1 MMMQQAVL
9 SSESEARI
17 REIAWEVFGQAADRL
32 RKEIMEGELG
42 RLRLDLAEQFQRIW
56 EVQARTEERLERLET
71 AVQALAEAQRRTEE
85 RVNELAEAQ
94 RRTEERVN
102 ELAEA
107 QRRTEERVNELA
119 EAQRRTEE
127 QIQVLIREMIVVK
140 ADIKALK
147 ADVKALRDDMGSVK
161 GRLLEMGYREKAPSF
176 FGRLL
181 RKVQVLSLADL
192 LEELEARLS
201 PQEVDDLLELDLLVR
216 GRLKEGPEVWVAV
229 EVSAVVDRHDVE
241 RALRRAALLRMPGRA
256 VVPAVAGEEATLGAE
271 KDAEQEGVLLILD
284 GRCRFWDRALE
295 RVLGGA

>member
-1 MMMQQAVL
+1 MMQQAVL

-71 AVQALAEAQRRTEE
+71 AVQA
-85 RVNELAEAQ
+85 
-94 RRTEERVN
+94 
-102 ELAEA
+102 
-107 QRRTEERVNELA
+107 LA